1 MAATNTNCLVGALV
15 ACIILLV
22 LSLNIS
28 RGGRMP
34 SRNEFVNSMP
44 TLTSWV
50 QDESAHE
57 ELEALRAR
65 VRSLELRLNAKFTA
79 PDTAA
84 ASALQPATTVAPV
97 ECVKTDK
104 SLISDSAATASSPLV
119 GSSRNSTDGLPSSSS
134 ATDSRFFW
142 PKEATL
148 IEIERFISPTI
159 GFGIRSGG
167 SFCIR
172 FEICNTRTDDHSNIH
187 LWTIEA

>member
-79 PDTAA
+79 LRLTTAA
-84 ASALQPATTVAPV
+84 LSGDGFFV
-97 ECVKTDK
+97 
-104 SLISDSAATASSPLV
+104 V
-119 GSSRNSTDGLPSSSS
+119 GDEIRANST
-134 ATDSRFFW
+134 T
-142 PKEATL
+142 
-148 IEIERFISPTI
+148 
-159 GFGIRSGG
+159 
-167 SFCIR
+167 
-172 FEICNTRTDDHSNIH
+172 
-187 LWTIEA
+187 